1 MKRLQYSLAIS
12 VGVCAAAVLAE
23 PMFSANYGIPWDVN
37 DGGGGA
43 ASSASY
49 AIESSIT
56 QPSALGESNSASFTL
71 KGGFFAAPDS
81 DTDSV
86 RDFMDNCTFDL
97 NATQYD
103 SNGDG
108 YGNLCDPDLD
118 NNGAVNFID
127 YAMLTS
133 AFLTTPASAN
143 WNPDADLTGDN
154 IVNFVDIALFQ
165 FFFLQPPGPSGLA
178 P

>member
-1 MKRLQYSLAIS
+1 MKRLKYLLIVVA
-12 VGVCAAAVLAE
+12 GLGATAVLAE
-23 PMFSANYGIPWDVN
+23 PMLSTNYGIPWSVDDN
-37 DGGGGA
+37 GGGPTFSDG
-43 ASSASY
+43 Y
-49 AIESSIT
+49 TLESSIA
-56 QPSALGESNSASFTL
+56 QPSALGTSSSAGYVL
-71 KGGFFAAPDS
+71 HGGFFAAPDT

-86 RDFMDNCTFDL
+86 RDFMDNCTLDL
-97 NATQYD
+97 NANQYD

-127 YAMLTS
+127 YAMLTT
-133 AFLTTPASAN
+133 AFLSTPASAN
-143 WNPDADLTGDN
+143 WNADADLTGDN

-165 FFFLQPPGPSGLA
+165 FFFLQAPGPSGLA